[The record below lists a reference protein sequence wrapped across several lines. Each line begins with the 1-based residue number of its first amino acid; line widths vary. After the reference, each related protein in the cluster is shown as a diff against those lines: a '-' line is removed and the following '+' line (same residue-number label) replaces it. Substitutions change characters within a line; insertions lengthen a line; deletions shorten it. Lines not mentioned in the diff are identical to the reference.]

1 MDFKKIIEKNNQEVL
16 TVEDFNLNSARG
28 PMRKEIVKI
37 KEKQKLNKSVDDDN
51 TEFMNYS
58 G

>member
-1 MDFKKIIEKNNQEVL
+1 LDFKKIIEKNNQEVL